1 MQKYV
6 IKETSWL
13 EGIGL
18 ECLHMP
24 LHELVW
30 IFETVICNLTRDLS
44 VQISG
49 ESKFWSEIGIVFFF
63 MSSHT

>member
-6 IKETSWL
+6 TEESWLL

-30 IFETVICNLTRDLS
+30 IFETIIYSLTLDLS
-44 VQISG
+44 V
-49 ESKFWSEIGIVFFF
+49 
-63 MSSHT
+63 